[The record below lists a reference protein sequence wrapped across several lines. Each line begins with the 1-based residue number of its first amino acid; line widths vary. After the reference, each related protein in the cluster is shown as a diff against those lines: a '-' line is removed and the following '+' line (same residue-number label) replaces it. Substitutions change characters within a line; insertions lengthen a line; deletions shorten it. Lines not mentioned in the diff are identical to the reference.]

1 MANSSGIAG
10 QLASAGVS
18 VPDVS
23 VVHQYAMYALYF
35 MIGVIVCAG
44 AGYFI
49 WKYIEEKKWNIDL
62 KLFRKVNGVYVP
74 IGDLKAQIQR
84 VGKAGDTWLVVKN
97 GKRLPRPKIWIGINK
112 VWYCEREDG
121 EWINFRLG
129 DIDMQM
135 KEAKAYYVEEDMRL
149 QRLGIQKNLEERF
162 VKEGFWAKY
171 GQTIMTIIFCLL
183 VTICLVVLFQK
194 FDGLTKAFV
203 SASASVEHMAQSVEL
218 MSNSIANSGLVS
230 ANSTVINLHSGG

>member
-1 MANSSGIAG
+1 LANSSGVAG
-10 QLASAGVS
+10 QLASAGM
-18 VPDVS
+18 P
-23 VVHQYAMYALYF
+23 F
-35 MIGVIVCAG
+35 MIGIIVACG
-44 AGYFI
+44 VGYFI
-49 WKYIEEKKWNIDL
+49 WKQIELKKWNINL

-84 VGKAGDTWLVVKN
+84 VGKAGDTWLIVKN
-97 GKRLPRPKIWIGINK
+97 GKRLPRPKIWIGSNA

-129 DIDMQM
+129 DIDAQM

-162 VKEGFWAKY
+162 VKESFWAKY
-171 GQTIMTIIFCLL
+171 GQTIMTVIFCLL

-194 FDGLTKAFV
+194 FDGLTKAFTT
-203 SASASVEHMAQSVEL
+203 SAQAVEHMASSVSEL
-218 MSNSIANSGLVS
+218 AHQNSGVQVV
-230 ANSTVINLHSGG
+230 NDTVINLHKGG